1 MKLKEIRKS
10 KGITQQK
17 LAKELYITQQALCN
31 YEQGKREPDV
41 QMLIKLA
48 DYFGVSVDYL
58 VR

>member
-1 MKLKEIRKS
+1 MKLKQIRKS

-31 YEQGKREPDV
+31 YEQGKREPDI

>member
-31 YEQGKREPDV
+31 YEQGKREPNI